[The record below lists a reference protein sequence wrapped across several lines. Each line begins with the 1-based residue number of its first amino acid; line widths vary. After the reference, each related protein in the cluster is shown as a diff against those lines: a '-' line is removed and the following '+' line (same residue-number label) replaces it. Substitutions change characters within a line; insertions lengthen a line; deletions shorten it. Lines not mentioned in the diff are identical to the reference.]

1 MKQFLGTALKG
12 FGMGAANVVPGV
24 SGGTIALITG
34 IYSRLI
40 AAISAFASVSI
51 WKLFFRGDFKQWWK
65 EVDGNFLVALFVGLV
80 VSILTLAKV
89 VTWALVEYPVIT
101 WAFFFGLIIVSAFY
115 MLMDIK
121 DKRLKDGLWIII
133 GIALGL
139 AFCFLTPTHTPE
151 TNWFYFVSGAV
162 AICTMILPGISGSFI
177 LQIFGN
183 YDIIMKSLDVSALNW
198 SVLVP
203 FALGAIVGIVAFS
216 KFLKWLLSRYERQTM
231 LLLVGFVLGTML
243 KIWPWA
249 DKEAVSAAGHGLQIV
264 EAIIAMAVGVGLVV
278 LIQSLSKKQESN
290 TDCQK

>member
-51 WKLFFRGDFKQWWK
+51 WKLFFRGDFKKWWK
-65 EVDGNFLVALFVGLV
+65 EADGNFLVALFVGLV

-151 TNWFYFVSGAV
+151 TSWFYFVSGAV

>member
-51 WKLFFRGDFKQWWK
+51 WKLFFRGDFKKWWK

-151 TNWFYFVSGAV
+151 TSWFYFVSGAV

-203 FALGAIVGIVAFS
+203 FVLVQSGRSLAVRSVGS
-216 KFLKWLLSRYERQTM
+216 
-231 LLLVGFVLGTML
+231 
-243 KIWPWA
+243 
-249 DKEAVSAAGHGLQIV
+249 
-264 EAIIAMAVGVGLVV
+264 
-278 LIQSLSKKQESN
+278 LISLSGI
-290 TDCQK
+290 

>member
-1 MKQFLGTALKG
+1 M
-12 FGMGAANVVPGV
+12 
-24 SGGTIALITG
+24 
-34 IYSRLI
+34 
-40 AAISAFASVSI
+40 
-51 WKLFFRGDFKQWWK
+51 
-65 EVDGNFLVALFVGLV
+65 DGNFLVALFVGLV

-89 VTWALVEYPVIT
+89 VTWSLVEYPVIT

-151 TNWFYFVSGAV
+151 TSWFYFVSGAV

-203 FALGAIVGIVAFS
+203 FVLGAIVGIVAFS